1 MEATKEKVIDLKPKA
16 EKITEEELSKL
27 QNVVN
32 RINATQFRI
41 GQLES
46 QKHEMLHQHSQLQ
59 GQVVKL
65 QNELNENYGT
75 FDVNLDDG
83 TINSPKEDGESRD

>member
-1 MEATKEKVIDLKPKA
+1 MEATKEKIIDLKPKA
-16 EKITEEELSKL
+16 EKITEEELGKL

-32 RINATQFRI
+32 RINSTQFRI

-65 QNELNENYGT
+65 QNDLNESYGT

-83 TINSPKEDGESRD
+83 TINYPEKDGESRD

>member
-16 EKITEEELSKL
+16 EKITKEELAKL

-32 RINATQFRI
+32 RINANQFKV

-59 GQVVKL
+59 GQVMKM
-65 QNELNENYGT
+65 QQDFSEKYGT
-75 FDVNLDDG
+75 FDVNIDDG
-83 TINSPKEDGESRD
+83 SINYPDNDESRD

>member
-1 MEATKEKVIDLKPKA
+1 MEATKEKVMDLKPKA

-83 TINSPKEDGESRD
+83 TINYQKEDGESRD

>member
-65 QNELNENYGT
+65 QNELNENEYNKT
-75 FDVNLDDG
+75 S
-83 TINSPKEDGESRD
+83 INNQ